1 MTAALSTQASEDTR
15 QAESAAAVPSR
26 GSGSV
31 LRAEWIKLWTVRSTW
46 WTLGATFILGAGLT
60 VLVCATSADWLAS
73 SDADE
78 SALSFVTW
86 GMIFAQITA
95 AVFGALMVTTE
106 YGNGMIRS
114 TFAAVPS
121 RGRVIAAKAALAA
134 TILFVVG
141 TLTAF
146 AGYFGGNWFL
156 DRAGVG
162 VDLEGDVLRAMFGS
176 GLFLAGIGLFTV
188 AIGFLVRHTAA
199 TISGVLGLI
208 LIVGNMIGL
217 IPGTVGDWLEKLM
230 PGNAGSPI
238 AVPIPFNPN
247 LLGPW
252 TGYGVFLAEI
262 AVLLGLAWF
271 LVRRRDA

>member
-1 MTAALSTQASEDTR
+1 MTALATEARPE
-15 QAESAAAVPSR
+15 ASAAAAPNR
-26 GSGSV
+26 GTGSA
-31 LRAEWIKLWTVRSTW
+31 LRAEWIKLRTVRSTG
-46 WTLGATFILGAGLT
+46 WTLAATVVLGAGLT

-73 SDADE
+73 PEADE
-78 SALSFVTW
+78 SPLSFVTW
-86 GMIFAQITA
+86 GMIFAQLTA
-95 AVFGALMVTTE
+95 AIFGALMVTTE

-121 RGRVIAAKAALAA
+121 RGRVIAAKAVLVAA
-134 TILFVVG
+134 ILFVVG
-141 TLTAF
+141 TVTAF

-156 DRAGVG
+156 DREGVG
-162 VDLEGDVLRAMFGS
+162 VDLTGDVLRSMFGS

-188 AIGFLVRHTAA
+188 AVGFLVRHTAA
-199 TISGVLGLI
+199 TISGVLALI

-217 IPGTVGDWLEKLM
+217 IPGVVGDWLEKLM

-252 TGYGVFLAEI
+252 EGYGVFLAEI
-262 AVLLGLAWF
+262 AVLFGLAWF